1 MAADMLDQIRV
12 RRSGARK
19 QKERRFSVRAF
30 YLTCLIFTVF
40 ALVSFWPERR
50 FGTLS
55 PNNNAGLY
63 GRDLES
69 LSSSVSDEEC
79 RLVHK
84 KRVTDKCA
92 FIKKHC
98 PDEEPGFLA
107 YLHFYYCSLASVKP
121 IAFILLVCW
130 MGLLFSTIGI
140 AASDFF
146 CINLST
152 ISTLLGMSESL
163 AGVTFLAFGNG
174 SPDVFST
181 FAAMSTN
188 SSSLAIGELFGAAG
202 FITAVVAGSMAL
214 VRPFKVAKKS
224 FIRDVGFFA
233 VAAAFSMGFLSDGNL
248 HLWEC
253 AAMVIYYVFYVC
265 VVVLWHWYI
274 TRRVRRRERDAAA
287 RGHFITPG
295 SEELDI
301 QEEYRD
307 DPDEQTRPSFS
318 RGVSAED
325 FRALEDGGIP
335 RIEEPEEDES
345 MRDRWLGEIQNNMRL
360 RPSRGRSSTITPVRP
375 SLVGALEFQSVLKS
389 LNKSRNIQT
398 IPMHAR
404 RYSDEPVYTLAQ
416 QDHMSTVSA
425 PAEET
430 PSDPGTGLLT
440 PQTGRPVLSAGS
452 GRTRAVSANDAA
464 SLQIDPKF
472 FQKHAR
478 QPPPL
483 LEIHEDEDGR
493 LMPPSPTS
501 TNATRTARSPLPGAA
516 TPSDRSISPATP
528 ATRPRRVT
536 PDLLAPPEDSPPAP
550 RVQSRLADEGR
561 YLDSPEQSP
570 RSRPRLP
577 ALRIPSGTKTPR
589 GSNPPSPF
597 PAYNDTLSSPSTRAP
612 SLYLPPAS
620 VSVESQPFFPDDEQD
635 IEEAKPPRWWPS
647 SVLPSPTV
655 LASTL
660 IPTLYHWRGKSWWE
674 LILSVIAAP
683 SVLLL
688 TVTLPV
694 VDSERDEDEDDEP
707 QEPHGTRISVTNYD
721 DNAPPKHI
729 SPEVQVQ
736 PPLEDG
742 PSSPIV
748 TPGTAG
754 VAAKVEHKH
763 HHNGPA
769 QTPPANPTTIDVPT
783 GPNPKAWNRWLTI
796 TQLYL
801 SPIMIVL
808 IIYTQYLPPTKHQN
822 FGSVVV
828 RPLLI
833 ALLVSTI
840 LLIPLLLTTTPNHR
854 PKAYLPLLSLAG
866 FVVSIAWIST
876 IASQVVAILKAF
888 AIILNMSHAILGL
901 TVFAVGNSLGDLV
914 ADITVARL
922 GYPVMAL
929 SACFGGPMLNI
940 LLGIGLSGCWI
951 LFRGAEKR
959 HKKHPDRE
967 WKSGTYEIEV
977 GDTLIVSGVTL
988 LITLVGLLVAVPLNG
1003 WIMSRRIAWVLI
1015 ALWCTGT
1022 VVNVVIE
1029 VVGLGGNEKGA

>member
-1 MAADMLDQIRV
+1 REQ
-12 RRSGARK
+12 
-19 QKERRFSVRAF
+19 RFSVRAF
-30 YLTCLIFTVF
+30 YLTCFLFTIL

-50 FGTLS
+50 WGTLTQPGHGS
-55 PNNNAGLY
+55 LHT
-63 GRDLES
+63 RDLDV
-69 LSSSVSDEEC
+69 LTKSDEEC

-84 KRVTDKCA
+84 KEVTDKCA
-92 FIKKHC
+92 FIRKHC

-107 YLHFYYCSLASVKP
+107 YLDLYYCKLAAVKP
-121 IAFILLVCW
+121 IAFIIMMLW
-130 MGLLFSTIGI
+130 MGMLFSTIGI

-152 ISTLLGMSESL
+152 IATLLGMSESL

-214 VRPFKVAKKS
+214 VRPFKVARKS

-253 AAMVIYYVFYVC
+253 AAMVCYYVFYVC
-265 VVVLWHWYI
+265 IVVIWHWYI
-274 TRRVRRRERDAAA
+274 TQRVRRRERNAAA
-287 RGHFITPG
+287 RGHYAAPG
-295 SEELDI
+295 EELDI

-307 DPDEQTRPSFS
+307 DPEETSRSRPSMS

-325 FRALEDGGIP
+325 FRLLEDGGIP
-335 RIEEPEEDES
+335 RIEEPDMDDHEE
-345 MRDRWLGEIQNNMRL
+345 MRDRWLGEIQTNMRL
-360 RPSRGRSSTITPVRP
+360 SRPSRGRSNTITPVRP
-375 SLVGALEFQSVLKS
+375 SLVGALEFQSILRS

-404 RYSDEPVYTLAQ
+404 RYSDEPIYTTAQ
-416 QDHMSTVSA
+416 QQETMSTISA
-425 PAEET
+425 PTQET
-430 PSDPGTGLLT
+430 PSTASNLIT
-440 PQTGRPVLSAGS
+440 PRSARPLLSAGS

-464 SLQIDPKF
+464 TLQIDPKF
-472 FQKHAR
+472 LQHHAR

-483 LEIHEDEDGR
+483 VEIREDDDGR

-501 TNATRTARSPLPGAA
+501 SSATRTLSPQGMT
-516 TPSDRSISPATP
+516 TPSDRSRSPATP
-528 ATRPRRVT
+528 QTRPRRVT
-536 PDLLAPPEDSPPAP
+536 PDLLAPPPENLPPL
-550 RVQSRLADEGR
+550 RVQIT
-561 YLDSPEQSP
+561 PEMPAMDDPPSP
-570 RSRPRLP
+570 RSKRPHLP
-577 ALRIPSGTKTPR
+577 SLRIPSGTRSPR

-597 PAYNDTLSSPSTRAP
+597 PAYHDTLSSPSSRAP

-620 VSVESQPFFPDDEQD
+620 ISVESQPFMPDDDQE
-635 IEEAKPPRWWPS
+635 IEDTRPPKWWPS
-647 SVLPSPTV
+647 SIVPSPAV

-660 IPTLYHWRGKSWWE
+660 IPTLYHWKGKSWFE
-674 LILSVIAAP
+674 LILGAVAAP

-688 TVTLPV
+688 TLTLPV
-694 VDSERDEDEDDEP
+694 VDSEQDEDEDNDP
-707 QEPHGTRISVTNYD
+707 PKGAHISVTNYD
-721 DNAPPKHI
+721 DNVPPK
-729 SPEVQVQ
+729 PAVQIQ
-736 PPLEDG
+736 PPIEDG
-742 PSSPIV
+742 PSSPNNL
-748 TPGTAG
+748 GTGAAG
-754 VAAKVEHKH
+754 VAAKTEQHH
-763 HHNGPA
+763 HHNRPA
-769 QTPPANPTTIDVPT
+769 PTPHAGSAGVEIPTA
-783 GPNPKAWNRWLTI
+783 NPKAWNRWLTI

-801 SPIMIVL
+801 SPLMIVL
-808 IIYTQYLPPTKHQN
+808 IIYTQYLPPDRHTTYR
-822 FGSVVV
+822 SVLL
-828 RPLLI
+828 RPILI
-833 ALLVSTI
+833 ALLVSTV
-840 LLIPLLLTTTPNHR
+840 LLIPLLLTTTPDHR
-854 PKAYLPLLSLAG
+854 PKAFLPILSLAG

-922 GYPVMAL
+922 GFPVMAL

-940 LLGIGLSGCWI
+940 LLGIGLSGSWI
-951 LFRGAEKR
+951 LFRGAQKK
-959 HKKHPDRE
+959 HLKHPDRE

-988 LITLVGLLVAVPLNG
+988 LVTLVGLLVAVPLNG
-1003 WIMSRRIAWVLI
+1003 WVMDRKIAYVLI

-1022 VVNVVIE
+1022 LVNVIME
-1029 VVGLGGNEKGA
+1029 VVG